1 MTRLFRTL
9 ACASALLA
17 TGTLA
22 AQTPCRHGEAEQKG
36 LFLSASTPAHPTRVA
51 ASVDSILRA
60 QGYTVS
66 SAPQAEGEWT
76 IAPRF
81 TWLPELD
88 TATWHGAEHPGVRVM
103 VQTEVRRDS
112 TALTVGAQ
120 TLCKVPPVPGG
131 PEIDDIVELFSASL
145 IIAGVLQSM
154 DSLRAGGT
162 DPATPV
168 DRQLT
173 TVQAPPEVAGFHIVN
188 RHDYPDP
195 AYGTNIRYGRD
206 RDGRY
211 VDIYVYPGVP
221 VDSACDAAC
230 AVDTEADGFIQ
241 GIPELVR
248 AGHYQSF
255 ELANDERLRPGAG
268 AAWAYGRHLTF
279 RGKRNGETVDSQ
291 YYLYSF
297 PGFVVKVRAT
307 YPQGSAAAQAEV
319 QTFVDDLLRKMIRG

>member
-9 ACASALLA
+9 ACAAALLA
-17 TGTLA
+17 PGTLA
-22 AQTPCRHGEAEQKG
+22 AQTPCRHGEADKQG
-36 LFLSASTPAHPTRVA
+36 ISVSVTTPAHPTRVA
-51 ASVDSILRA
+51 ASVDSVLRA

-66 SAPQAEGEWT
+66 SSPQAEGRWT

-81 TWLPELD
+81 SWLPELD
-88 TATWHGAEHPGVRVM
+88 TASWHGAEHPGVQVV
-103 VQTEVRRDS
+103 VQTEARRDS
-112 TALTVGAQ
+112 TALSVGAQ

-131 PEIDDIVELFSASL
+131 PEIDGMVELMSATL
-145 IIAGVLQSM
+145 LAAGVLESM

-168 DRQLT
+168 DRQRT
-173 TVQAPPEVAGFHIVN
+173 MVQAPPEVAGYHVVG

-206 RDGRY
+206 RDDRY
-211 VDIYVYPGVP
+211 VDVYVYPGVP

-255 ELANDERLRPGAG
+255 ELTDDERLRPGLG
-268 AAWAYGRHLTF
+268 APWAYGRHLTF
-279 RGKRNGETVDSQ
+279 RGRRSGQPVESQ

-297 PGFVVKVRAT
+297 SGFVVKVRAT
-307 YPQGSAAAQAEV
+307 YPPGSADARADVQA
-319 QTFVDDLLRKMIRG
+319 FVDDLLRKMVRG